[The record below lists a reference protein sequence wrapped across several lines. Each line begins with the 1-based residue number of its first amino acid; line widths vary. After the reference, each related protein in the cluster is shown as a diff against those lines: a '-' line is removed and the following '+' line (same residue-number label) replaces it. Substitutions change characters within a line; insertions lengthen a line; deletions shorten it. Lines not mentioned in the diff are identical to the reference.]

1 MSDSVNQLTLADVL
15 VNSGHRYR
23 KECMTMPKFVLEEVF
38 KYLRM
43 SHNLRG
49 METETTIKPQGKW
62 RPYHSEKVVDG
73 TGQLTARTL
82 TTYHL
87 EMLEEFDP
95 EALYSTIFSEP
106 LDVEKVNM
114 DMVKRLL
121 VEEMR
126 NAAEGLFDCIFQGV
140 RNANGTDAIDSFDGF
155 DTIIK
160 KEKTAG
166 NISLEKG
173 NMFAIGEMNVNNIGD
188 KLRLFYLMIDPH
200 LRGGSKKK
208 LQLWMPS
215 SASDLYDEWHAT
227 RFGSGIING
236 IQKQKFLHG
245 TENKVE
251 IISLPGM
258 EGMDNIWITEDGNM
272 RGGDDFSLGTSKFRV
287 RIPDNPNLVQMSAH
301 IYLGVNFA
309 HIDKEFLMVASCKI
323 NMDSAYAIPDVDE
336 VAFADTTASETK
348 TAVVNLQGFNLTSSV
363 SVSIDGDSE
372 FTSNVSTITADDA
385 NADGGKDITITFA
398 PLAEGEYE
406 ANLIL
411 KSETDDIHFVIPVTG
426 KGLSAGA

>member
-43 SHNLRG
+43 SHSLRG

-73 TGQLTARTL
+73 SGQLTARTL

-114 DMVKRLL
+114 DMVRRLL

-173 NMFAIGEMNVNNIGD
+173 NMFAIGELNVNNIGD

-245 TENKVE
+245 TEKKVE

-258 EGMDNIWITEDGNM
+258 EGMGNIWITEDGNM

-287 RIPDNPNLVQMSAH
+287 RVPDNPNLVQMSAH
-301 IYLGVNFA
+301 IFLGVNFA
-309 HIDKEFLMVASCKI
+309 HIDKEFLMVASCNI

-363 SVSIDGDSE
+363 TVSIDGDEE
-372 FTSNVSTITADDA
+372 FTSNVATITAADA

-398 PLAEGEYE
+398 PLAAGEYE
-406 ANLIL
+406 ANLII
-411 KSETDDIHFVIPVTG
+411 KSETDDIHFVIPVSG
-426 KGLSAGA
+426 KGVAAGA